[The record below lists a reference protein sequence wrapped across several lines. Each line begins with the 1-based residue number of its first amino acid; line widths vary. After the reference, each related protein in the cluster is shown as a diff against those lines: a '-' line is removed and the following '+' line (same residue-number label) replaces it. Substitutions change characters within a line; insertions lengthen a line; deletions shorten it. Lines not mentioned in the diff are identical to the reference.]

1 MEVESVQVEL
11 LRLAAGKLR
20 GEHKRALIAEVTVR
34 LCGGKVR
41 QAEDRFGWNRR
52 CIRRGLAERESG
64 EIIPANDAK
73 TGRQRFEDLHP
84 KFADDLRD
92 IAEPQTQTDPE
103 LKSDRRYL
111 NLTSTEVRTRLID
124 EKGWTDDELPAGRSM
139 RRILNRMGYRLKKIQ
154 KGKPLKKTEHTD
166 AIFENVQAVRSASRG
181 DPQTLEISGDTKA
194 KVAIGDYSRGGK
206 NTDRFRRKS
215 GQSVGS

>member
-64 EIIPANDAK
+64 EVIPANDAK
-73 TGRQRFEDLHP
+73 TGRQR
-84 KFADDLRD
+84 
-92 IAEPQTQTDPE
+92 
-103 LKSDRRYL
+103 
-111 NLTSTEVRTRLID
+111 
-124 EKGWTDDELPAGRSM
+124 
-139 RRILNRMGYRLKKIQ
+139 
-154 KGKPLKKTEHTD
+154 
-166 AIFENVQAVRSASRG
+166 
-181 DPQTLEISGDTKA
+181 
-194 KVAIGDYSRGGK
+194 
-206 NTDRFRRKS
+206 
-215 GQSVGS
+215 